1 VYNLHTFDICLPG
14 NAGPGTDKTNPREDK
29 YERRCVQLVKLLLAA
44 SQGDVLALERAYVSG
59 IDMNAA
65 DYDNRTALHLACSEG
80 QLDCARFLVNVCG
93 VDMDIL
99 DRNGNTALD
108 DAYRGNHKKIIELLT
123 TANGK
128 VKLST
133 IPVIE
138 DEEEEDSDSD
148 AEEMRKI
155 SSSMEQRSS
164 FKVLEI
170 KHSVEH

>member
-1 VYNLHTFDICLPG
+1 MG
-14 NAGPGTDKTNPREDK
+14 
-29 YERRCVQLVKLLLAA
+29 
-44 SQGDVLALERAYVSG
+44 
-59 IDMNAA
+59 DMNAA

-93 VDMDIL
+93 VDRDIL

-108 DAYRGNHKKIIELLT
+108 NAYRGNHKKIIELLT

-138 DEEEEDSDSD
+138 DEEEEHQHQPRNGNTSAS
-148 AEEMRKI
+148 AVAAKKMKKM
-155 SSSMEQRSS
+155 S
-164 FKVLEI
+164 
-170 KHSVEH
+170 